1 MTEKLSGVVT
11 ALVTPMENDKGD
23 PKEDVLRKLVDFQ
36 IDSGVHGLFIL
47 GTAGEGPKLDLARRK
62 AVAEI
67 VVDQAAGRIPVIVHI
82 GSANTEDCEDLAK
95 HAEKIRAS
103 HVSAVGP
110 WYYSYDLP
118 CLIDHYKSIADATS
132 LPVLVYN
139 NNGRQGYN
147 ITARMFVAIA
157 EAVPGIAGVK
167 DTSHSVAQIGD
178 YYKLFKDRWQ
188 ILIGGDGIML
198 PGLIHG
204 AVGEVNTISNAFPKI
219 PLEIY
224 NSYMQGDMQKAREA
238 QVLANKVRDLLKNGP
253 YLTPYKEVVK
263 LIGFDTGEI
272 SRPLRP
278 MTEVEKEFLKKGL
291 KDLGLIS

>member
-1 MTEKLSGVVT
+1 MTEKLTGVVT

-23 PKEDVLRKLVDFQ
+23 PKEDILRKLVDFQ
-36 IDSGVHGLFIL
+36 IDAGVHGLFIL

-62 AVAEI
+62 SIAEI
-67 VVDQAAGRIPVIVHI
+67 IVDQAAGRLPVIVHI
-82 GSANTEDCEDLAK
+82 GSANTEDCVDLAQ
-95 HAEKIRAS
+95 HAERIRAT

-118 CLIDHYKSIADATS
+118 ALIDHYRAIADAVS

-147 ITARMFVAIA
+147 ITAGMFMRIA
-157 EAVPGIAGVK
+157 EAVEGIVGVK

-178 YYKLFKDRWQ
+178 YYRLFGDRWQ

-224 NSYMQGDMQKAREA
+224 DSYMKGDMQKAREA

-253 YLTPYKEVVK
+253 YLTPYKEAVK
-263 LIGFDTGEI
+263 LCGFDTGEI

-278 MTEVEKEFLKKGL
+278 MTAEEKEFLKSGL
-291 KDLGLIS
+291 KELGLIS

>member
-1 MTEKLSGVVT
+1 MSQKLSGVVT

-23 PKEDVLRKLVDFQ
+23 PQEDVLRKLVDFQ
-36 IDSGVHGLFIL
+36 VDAGVHGLFIL

-67 VVDQAAGRIPVIVHI
+67 VVDQAAGRIPVIV
-82 GSANTEDCEDLAK
+82 
-95 HAEKIRAS
+95 
-103 HVSAVGP
+103 VGP
-110 WYYSYDLP
+110 WYYTYDLP
-118 CLIDHYKSIADATS
+118 GLIDHYRAIGEAVS

-147 ITARMFVAIA
+147 ITARMFMQIA
-157 EAVPGIAGVK
+157 EAVPAISGVK

-178 YYKLFKDRWQ
+178 YYKLFGDRWQ

-204 AVGEVNTISNAFPKI
+204 AVGEVNTISNAFPQI
-219 PLEIY
+219 PLDIY
-224 NSYMQGDMQKAREA
+224 NGYMQGDMDKAREA

-253 YLTPYKEVVK
+253 YLTPYKEAVK
-263 LIGFDTGEI
+263 LCGFDTGEI

-278 MTEVEKEFLKKGL
+278 MTEEEREFLKKGL
-291 KDLGLIS
+291 KELGLIS